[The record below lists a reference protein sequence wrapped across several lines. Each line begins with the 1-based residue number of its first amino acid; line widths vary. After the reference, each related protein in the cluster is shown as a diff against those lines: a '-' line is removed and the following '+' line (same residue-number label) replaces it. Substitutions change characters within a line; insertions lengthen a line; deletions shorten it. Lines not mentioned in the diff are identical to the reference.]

1 MTSTALS
8 VLFMSADAEIGTQ
21 SGAPAPAWVQALWV
35 LPLALVAAWWIRDL
49 SYQWSSLL
57 EYRFGPIVVML
68 AAYLIWERWPTRPK
82 RDEPASFG
90 LSLALAAL
98 GFCCVAAAELY
109 RIGIARTP
117 TSSMLLSIGC
127 ASFIAAKL
135 LAISGRRTLLHFLFP
150 LLFFFIAVPIPKFF
164 WNPIVLGLQSF
175 VAMLNVEA
183 LRIMGIPAERFAHV
197 IQLPN
202 TRVGVDEACSGV
214 RSLQSSIMAALF
226 VGDLTLRKGGWKVFF
241 LIGGVVLA
249 IAGNFF
255 RSLYLCLTAYHHGD
269 SALKAVHDTAGWS
282 VLAFTA
288 VGVVLLAMLVSRLD
302 RLTSVK
308 QPETKAS

>member
-1 MTSTALS
+1 MRS
-8 VLFMSADAEIGTQ
+8 
-21 SGAPAPAWVQALWV
+21 LWL
-35 LPLALVAAWWIRDL
+35 LPVALVAGWWIRDL
-49 SYQWSSLL
+49 SYEWSSLV

-68 AAYLIWERWPTRPK
+68 ATFLIWERWPTRPK
-82 RDEPASFG
+82 QDTPGGFG
-90 LSLALAAL
+90 LSLALA
-98 GFCCVAAAELY
+98 GFGFLCVTAAELY
-109 RIGIARTP
+109 RIGLARTP
-117 TSSMLLSIGC
+117 TSSMLLSLGC
-127 ASFIAAKL
+127 ASFICAQL
-135 LAISGRRTLLHFLFP
+135 IAISGRRTLAHFLFP
-150 LLFFFIAVPIPKFF
+150 LLFFFIAVPIPHFF
-164 WNPIVLGLQSF
+164 WNPVVLGLQSF

-183 LRIMGIPAERFAHV
+183 LRLMGIPAERFAHV

-226 VGDLTLRKGGWKVFF
+226 VGDLTLRKAGWKVFF

-255 RSLYLCLTAYHHGD
+255 RSLYLCLTAYRHGD
-269 SALKAVHDTAGWS
+269 AALRAVHDTAGWS

-302 RLTSVK
+302 RLTSANRAANPAK
-308 QPETKAS
+308 

>member
-1 MTSTALS
+1 
-8 VLFMSADAEIGTQ
+8 MSADANA
-21 SGAPAPAWVQALWV
+21 GAKPEATAPGWVRALWL
-35 LPLALVAAWWIRDL
+35 LPVALVAAWWIRDL
-49 SYQWSSLL
+49 SYEWSSLV

-68 AAYLIWERWPTRPK
+68 AAYLVWERWPSRPQQ
-82 RDEPASFG
+82 DEPGSFPT
-90 LSLALAAL
+90 SLALA
-98 GFCCVAAAELY
+98 GFGFICVAAAELY

-117 TSSMLLSIGC
+117 TSSMLLSLGC
-127 ASFIAAKL
+127 AAFISAQL
-135 LAISGRRTLLHFLFP
+135 LVIAGRRTLAHFLFP
-150 LLFFFIAVPIPKFF
+150 LLFFFIAVPIPHFF

-183 LRIMGIPAERFAHV
+183 LRLMGIPAERFAHV

-226 VGDLTLRKGGWKVFF
+226 VGDLTLRKAGWKVFF

-249 IAGNFF
+249 IAGNFL
-255 RSLYLCLTAYHHGD
+255 RSLYLSLTAYRHGD
-269 SALKAVHDTAGWS
+269 AALKAVHDTAGWS

-288 VGVVLLAMLVSRLD
+288 VGVVLLAMLVTRLD
-302 RLTSVK
+302 RLASAGAPVRKTS
-308 QPETKAS
+308 